1 MVGPARHPIPRFVLG
16 LSRGID
22 RLAGAA
28 AMFFLVVLVTVVM
41 VQVVARYVLFSPPA
55 WTEEMARY
63 AMIWAG
69 LMGATLSFKRRFDP
83 ALINRAPGTE
93 AKTARAAMIAT
104 AAGAFQGLVVLIY
117 LLPILWH
124 SFYGPNMNPERS
136 FLMRHSRMTAETM
149 GFPTLLVAIAV
160 PLMVVF
166 IVIHLAARIFEP
178 VQAPYQDGAGGD
190 EDALRS

>member
-1 MVGPARHPIPRFVLG
+1 MPGPAGRFVLG

-22 RLAGAA
+22 RLAGATT
-28 AMFFLVVLVTVVM
+28 MVFLVALVGAVM
-41 VQVVARYVLFSPPA
+41 VQVVARYILNSPPP

-83 ALINRAPGTE
+83 ALVNREPRRT
-93 AKTARAAMIAT
+93 AKGPRAALLAT
-104 AAGAFQGLVVLIY
+104 MAGAVQGLVVMIY

-124 SFYGPNMNPERS
+124 SFFGPNMNPERS
-136 FLMRHSRMTAETM
+136 FLTRHSRMTAETL

-160 PLMVVF
+160 PLMAIF
-166 IVIHLAARIFEP
+166 ILIHLAARVFEDVEEVEP
-178 VQAPYQDGAGGD
+178 DVADD
-190 EDALRS
+190 VLL

>member
-1 MVGPARHPIPRFVLG
+1 MPGPAGRFVLG

-28 AMFFLVVLVTVVM
+28 TMFFLVALVGAVM
-41 VQVVARYVLFSPPA
+41 VQVVARYILNSPPP

-83 ALINRAPGTE
+83 ALINRE
-93 AKTARAAMIAT
+93 ARARQRGPRAAMLAAI
-104 AAGAFQGLVVLIY
+104 AGAFQGLVVMIY

-124 SFYGPNMNPERS
+124 SFFGPNMNPERS
-136 FLMRHSRMTAETM
+136 FLMRHSRMTAETL
-149 GFPTLLVAIAV
+149 GFPTVLVAIAV
-160 PLMVVF
+160 PLMAIF
-166 IVIHLAARIFEP
+166 ILVHLAARAFEDEAAQIKP
-178 VQAPYQDGAGGD
+178 EHAG
-190 EDALRS
+190 EDPLNS

>member
-1 MVGPARHPIPRFVLG
+1 MSAVGRIVLG

-28 AMFFLVVLVTVVM
+28 TMVFLVALVTAVM
-41 VQVVARYVLFSPPA
+41 VQVVARYVLNSPPA

-83 ALINRAPGTE
+83 ALVNRGPG
-93 AKTARAAMIAT
+93 AT
-104 AAGAFQGLVVLIY
+104 AATGPRAVLLATVAGIVQGLVVLIY

-136 FLMRHSRMTAETM
+136 FLMRHSRMTAETL

-166 IVIHLAARIFEP
+166 ILIHLAARAFG
-178 VQAPYQDGAGGD
+178 DAGTD
-190 EDALRS
+190 ETEGPGNDALGS

>member
-1 MVGPARHPIPRFVLG
+1 MSSPAGRFVLG

-28 AMFFLVVLVTVVM
+28 TMVFLVALVGAVM
-41 VQVVARYVLFSPPA
+41 VQVVARYLLNSPPP

-83 ALINRAPGTE
+83 ALVNREPGT
-93 AKTARAAMIAT
+93 AATGPRAAMIAT
-104 AAGAFQGLVVLIY
+104 AAGAFQGLVVMIY

-124 SFYGPNMNPERS
+124 SFFGPNMNHERS
-136 FLMRHSRMTAETM
+136 FLMRHSRMTAETL

-160 PLMVVF
+160 PLMAIF
-166 IVIHLAARIFEP
+166 ILIHLAARAFESSE
-178 VQAPYQDGAGGD
+178 APESKSVHD
-190 EDALRS
+190 DALKS

>member
-1 MVGPARHPIPRFVLG
+1 MPGPVGRFVLG
-16 LSRGID
+16 LSHGID

-28 AMFFLVVLVTVVM
+28 TMVFLVALVGAVM
-41 VQVVARYVLFSPPA
+41 VQVVARYALNSPPP

-83 ALINRAPGTE
+83 ALVNRAPGTAE
-93 AKTARAAMIAT
+93 KGPRAALIAT
-104 AAGAFQGLVVLIY
+104 GAGVFQGLVVMIY

-124 SFYGPNMNPERS
+124 SFFGPNMNPERS
-136 FLMRHSRMTAETM
+136 FLLRHSRMTAETL

-160 PLMVVF
+160 PLMAIF
-166 IVIHLAARIFEP
+166 ILIHLAARFFETADTP
-178 VQAPYQDGAGGD
+178 ETQDAG
-190 EDALRS
+190 DALET

>member
-1 MVGPARHPIPRFVLG
+1 MVGPVGRFVLG

-22 RLAGAA
+22 RLAGAVT
-28 AMFFLVVLVTVVM
+28 MVFLVALVGAVM
-41 VQVVARYVLFSPPA
+41 VQVVARYLLNSPPP

-83 ALINRAPGTE
+83 ALVNRAPGAAATGP
-93 AKTARAAMIAT
+93 RAALIAT
-104 AAGAFQGLVVLIY
+104 VAGAFQGLVVMIY

-136 FLMRHSRMTAETM
+136 FLVRHSRMTAETL

-160 PLMVVF
+160 PLMAIF
-166 IVIHLAARIFEP
+166 ILIHLAARAFESADTA
-178 VQAPYQDGAGGD
+178 QNDDAS
-190 EDALRS
+190 DALGT

>member
-1 MVGPARHPIPRFVLG
+1 MPGPVGRIVLG

-28 AMFFLVVLVTVVM
+28 TMVFLVALVGAVM
-41 VQVVARYVLFSPPA
+41 VQVVARYVLNSPPP

-83 ALINRAPGTE
+83 ALINREPGAA
-93 AKTARAAMIAT
+93 AKGPRAAML
-104 AAGAFQGLVVLIY
+104 AAVAGVFQGLVVMIY

-124 SFYGPNMNPERS
+124 SFFGPNMNPERS
-136 FLMRHSRMTAETM
+136 FLMRHSRMTAETL

-166 IVIHLAARIFEP
+166 ILIHLAARAF
-178 VQAPYQDGAGGD
+178 GD
-190 EDALRS
+190 DAAAETKETGQDALRS